1 MAGIPAAGTSPAT
14 CAGIYAINLAWAA
27 EKAKAGGR
35 ANRDRAD
42 QPSRHAGLFP
52 QHQRPGRRRHRRG
65 RQDRLALLFDI
76 YHTQTTEGDLTSRM
90 KALLPVIGHMQLAD
104 VPARNEPGTGE
115 IGWAYVFQQIDA
127 LGYTGWVGCEYRPAG
142 ETVAGLGWR
151 TRFTG

>member
-1 MAGIPAAGTSPAT
+1 M
-14 CAGIYAINLAWAA
+14 
-27 EKAKAGGR
+27 
-35 ANRDRAD
+35 
-42 QPSRHAGLFP
+42 
-52 QHQRPGRRRHRRG
+52 
-65 RQDRLALLFDI
+65 ALLFDI